1 MDVPR
6 HPGKPP
12 DHRRSAFGKATEDAT
27 EFRSSEDPSHL
38 TIRLCGGCLQDAA
51 REGRVLRLSA
61 VGDNIEYSTWNGQ

>member
-1 MDVPR
+1 VDVPR

-51 REGRVLRLSA
+51 REGRVLRLAA
-61 VGDNIEYSTWNGQ
+61 VGDHIEYSTWNGQ